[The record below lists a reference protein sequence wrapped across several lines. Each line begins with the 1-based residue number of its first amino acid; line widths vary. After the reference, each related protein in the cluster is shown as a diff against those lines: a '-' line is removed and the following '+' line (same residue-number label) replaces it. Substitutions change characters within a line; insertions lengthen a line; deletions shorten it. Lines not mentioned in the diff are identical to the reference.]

1 MHPSLRT
8 LIQGCDLDAEGTKA
22 AMEQLIAAPEDPVSA
37 AILTAW
43 TCKGETGEELAAAAQ
58 HLLPLCMP
66 LPVTGAFIDTC
77 GTGGDGLETFNI
89 STATAIVVAGCGVR
103 VVKHGNRA
111 VSSRSGSADV
121 LETLGIKIDW
131 AAEQLARQ
139 LDDVGVVFCLA
150 PRHHPALAGIGGLR
164 RKLGFRTLF
173 NALGP
178 LLNPARTPRQVI
190 GVGQI
195 KWLESISGA
204 AARLGMERV
213 SVVRGLDGMDEV
225 SLSGPTLVKVVEG
238 TTIREMELTPE
249 KLDLPR
255 VEISALAAEGPKE
268 SAKRIENLLQGADTP
283 AESVVIANTALALWT
298 AGVVEEPR
306 FGVELARRAIST
318 GAALDVLE
326 RWRRWTPA
334 PGAF

>member
-1 MHPSLRT
+1 M
-8 LIQGCDLDAEGTKA
+8 
-22 AMEQLIAAPEDPVSA
+22 
-37 AILTAW
+37 
-43 TCKGETGEELAAAAQ
+43 
-58 HLLPLCMP
+58 
-66 LPVTGAFIDTC
+66 
-77 GTGGDGLETFNI
+77 
-89 STATAIVVAGCGVR
+89 
-103 VVKHGNRA
+103 
-111 VSSRSGSADV
+111 
-121 LETLGIKIDW
+121 
-131 AAEQLARQ
+131 
-139 LDDVGVVFCLA
+139 
-150 PRHHPALAGIGGLR
+150 
-164 RKLGFRTLF
+164 
-173 NALGP
+173 
-178 LLNPARTPRQVI
+178 
-190 GVGQI
+190 GQI

-306 FGVELARRAIST
+306 CGVELARRAIST
-318 GAALDVLE
+318 GAALNVLE